1 MHEWMNEVKNQIL
14 NFQKSGN
21 KKKKIAKGLEEASDE
36 ETTLSHCFPYSTQS
50 PFLVLK
56 HIGQSL

>member
-21 KKKKIAKGLEEASDE
+21 KKKKIAKGLEEASAE
-36 ETTLSHCFPYSTQS
+36 ETTLSHCFPYST
-50 PFLVLK
+50 
-56 HIGQSL
+56 